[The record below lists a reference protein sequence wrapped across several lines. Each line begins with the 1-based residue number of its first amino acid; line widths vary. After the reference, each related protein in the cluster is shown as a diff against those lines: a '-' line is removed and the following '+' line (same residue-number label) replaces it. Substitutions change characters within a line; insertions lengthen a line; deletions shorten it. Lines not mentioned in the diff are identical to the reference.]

1 MLTPVLFLRA
11 LATYSSFFWTV
22 SGAAAGADCE
32 RLHADLGADAVGQA
46 TDTGLSILLDS
57 TPGASCDTLV
67 TFGASPSRFC
77 RWQFDYRAADSET
90 IFSNLTSAFETCFGA
105 DSTRPADQS
114 VNHPDTYHL
123 RQFELDGWVV
133 SVSLKDKA
141 GLQASFVFLRVDPLD

>member
-1 MLTPVLFLRA
+1 MLTPAPFLRA
-11 LATYSSFFWTV
+11 LATCSSLFWTV
-22 SGAAAGADCE
+22 SGASAGADCE
-32 RLHADLGADAVGQA
+32 RLHAVLGAVAAGQA
-46 TDTGLSILLDS
+46 AETELSTLLDS
-57 TPGASCDTLV
+57 APEASCDTFVAL
-67 TFGASPSRFC
+67 GASPSRYC

-105 DSTRPADQS
+105 DSTRPADRS

-141 GLQASFVFLRVDPLD
+141 GLQASFVFLRFDPLD